1 MASVDLKTDIFN
13 AFIKNITPDQEED
26 FQMDGAGKKKVD
38 LLAEELAKAIVD
50 FITAQTFRVDNLD
63 ITSKIGNAKTDV
75 GFSKAST
82 ILPTTPTA
90 PGAPG
95 APHKVPSL
103 DVKSLILQE
112 FKVGV
117 DKDGSNNTNSSGN
130 GKDES
135 DASEVRLRTNE
146 VVKSG
151 L

>member
-1 MASVDLKTDIFN
+1 MASVNLKTDIFN
-13 AFIKNITPDQEED
+13 AFINNINPDQEDD
-26 FQMDGAGKKKVD
+26 FQMDENGRKKVEV
-38 LLAEELAKAIVD
+38 LAEELAKAIVE

-75 GFSKAST
+75 GFKKAST
-82 ILPTTPTA
+82 VLPTTPNA

-95 APHKVPSL
+95 APHKVPPL

-117 DKDGSNNTNSSGN
+117 NKDGSNNTNSSGN

-135 DASEVRLRTNE
+135 DTSEVRLRKDE